1 MATKL
6 TDTAVKALPTPAT
19 GNKIHYDTELKGF
32 GVRVTAAGARS
43 FVLNYRTATGRE
55 RRFTIGST
63 SAWKV
68 AAARAEA
75 AALKQRV
82 DRGED
87 PLEEIATAR
96 AAPTV
101 ADLCDRFEA
110 EVLPKRR
117 PNTQESYRA
126 QIKNYVRRHMRQM
139 KVADVTFAD
148 VDGLHRKI
156 TAAGRPYSAN
166 RTIALLS
173 KLFSLAIK
181 WGYRADNPVRG
192 VEKNAETKRKRYLSP
207 VELASLTAALNAHKD
222 VQAANIIRLLL
233 LTGARRNEVQSMRWA
248 DLNLTDGI
256 WSKPGSTTK
265 QRTDHVVPLSAPA
278 RQLLSDLRR
287 DAEAAANKAG
297 REVGEYVFPGRYGSH
312 RSELKKDWA
321 ELCIAADIVSVTKE
335 KDAKGKERIVKVPSA
350 RMHDLRHTYASVL
363 ASAGLSLPVIGA
375 LLGHSQPATTARY
388 AHLLDDPLRAATERV
403 AAVVMG
409 GGKPAE
415 VVPLKGGA

>member
-1 MATKL
+1 
-6 TDTAVKALPTPAT
+6 
-19 GNKIHYDTELKGF
+19 
-32 GVRVTAAGARS
+32 VR
-43 FVLNYRTATGRE
+43 
-55 RRFTIGST
+55 
-63 SAWKV
+63 
-68 AAARAEA
+68 
-75 AALKQRV
+75 
-82 DRGED
+82 
-87 PLEEIATAR
+87 P
-96 AAPTV
+96 
-101 ADLCDRFEA
+101 
-110 EVLPKRR
+110 
-117 PNTQESYRA
+117 
-126 QIKNYVRRHMRQM
+126 HMRQM

-148 VDGLHRKI
+148 IDGLHRKI
-156 TAAGRPYSAN
+156 TAAGKPYSAN
-166 RTIALLS
+166 RTVALLS

-248 DLNLTDGI
+248 DLNLTDGV
-256 WSKPGSTTK
+256 WTKPGATTK
-265 QRTDHVVPLSAPA
+265 QKTDHVVPLSAPA

-287 DAEAAANKAG
+287 DAEAAAKKAG
-297 REVGEYVFPGRYGSH
+297 REIGDYVFAGRYGSH

-321 ELCIAADIVSVTKE
+321 ELCIAADIVTVTKE

-375 LLGHSQPATTARY
+375 LLGHTQPSTTARY
-388 AHLLDDPLRAATERV
+388 SHLFDDPLRAATERV

-409 GGKPAE
+409 GGKSAE
-415 VVPLKGGA
+415 VVELKETSRG